1 MMHCIAI
8 DDEPLALKQIAAYI
22 QRTPFLKLAA
32 SCRSAAEA
40 MALLKDEPAGLLF
53 VDINMPDLNGLDFV
67 RALTVKPLGIFTT
80 AYSDYALEGYK
91 GDATDYLL
99 EPVSYAHFMRAEA
112 TP

>member
-53 VDINMPDLNGLDFV
+53 VDITLLDLNGLYFV
-67 RALTVKPLGIFTT
+67 CALTVKPLVIFPT
-80 AYSDYALEGYK
+80 AYSEYASECYK
-91 GDATDYLL
+91 VAAT
-99 EPVSYAHFMRAEA
+99 S
-112 TP
+112 